1 MGADNKIMK
10 SMKKIITL
18 LFITISVL
26 QLNAQQDAM
35 YSQYMFNPFMINP
48 AYAGSREGT
57 SAVLLFREQWIGIDG
72 APSTQTFSIHSPFSK
87 QKMALGLN
95 LFNEKIGP
103 TRTSGAFITYAYHLK
118 LGKAKLSMAVRGG
131 MYNSSLEYGL
141 LNYDNPLDE
150 DRSLGGISAKAPSVD
165 FGMYLYSKKYYV
177 GISSTHLNESKFN
190 FPELT
195 TNTNMTLK
203 RHYMFAAGGAFPM
216 GTNTVFKP
224 SALVKFVPSAP
235 VNIDLNASF
244 LLRKVFWLGAGYRS
258 AGSVV
263 LISEYNITDF
273 LRVGYSYDLVL
284 NQLKRFSGGTHELM
298 VGFDMNFGKTKSISP
313 RYL

>member
-1 MGADNKIMK
+1 MGSDHEIIN
-10 SMKKIITL
+10 SMKKLLMI
-18 LFITISVL
+18 LFITVGVL
-26 QLNAQQDAM
+26 PSFAQQDAM

-48 AYAGSREGT
+48 AYAGSREST
-57 SAVLLFREQWIGIDG
+57 SAVLLFREQWLGIDG

-95 LFNEKIGP
+95 LINDDIGP
-103 TRTSGAFITYAYHLK
+103 TKNSGIFATYAYHLK
-118 LGKAKLSMAVRGG
+118 LGKAKLSFGLRGG
-131 MYNSSLEYGL
+131 VYNSRIDLNA
-141 LNYDNPLDE
+141 LNYRDPLDE
-150 DRSLGGISAKAPSVD
+150 INGTGTVNSMVPSFD

-177 GISSTHLNESKFN
+177 GFSSTHLNESKFN
-190 FPELT
+190 FSGMTTT
-195 TNTNMTLK
+195 TNIVLK
-203 RHYMFAAGGAFPM
+203 RHYMLAAGGAFPV
-216 GTNTVFKP
+216 GENTVFKP
-224 SALVKFVPSAP
+224 TTLIKFVPSAP

-263 LISEYNITDF
+263 LISEYNITNS

-313 RYL
+313 RFL